1 MFARRNFVGNTIRV
15 ILNQF
20 KQMLVY
26 IHVYIRGKVNS
37 EAKLPTKATI
47 FGSPQIK
54 MIT

>member
-26 IHVYIRGKVNS
+26 IYIRRKVNS

>member
-26 IHVYIRGKVNS
+26 IYIRGKINS